1 MKFLTKLKETIM
13 ITPATTIEPA
23 CRDQVN
29 NCKEL
34 LAKSSKSFCTHT
46 LMQDKCKDLV
56 TKNQKEIT
64 ILIKYHNIKI
74 FGTLLQNLVVI
85 ARQQQRVL
93 KLQQHLRQQ
102 PY

>member
-1 MKFLTKLKETIM
+1 M

>member
-1 MKFLTKLKETIM
+1 M

-56 TKNQKEIT
+56 TKNQKVVK
-64 ILIKYHNIKI
+64 ILMKYLKIKI
-74 FGTLLQNLVVI
+74 FGTLLQNHVVF

-93 KLQQHLRQQ
+93 QLQQYLRQRR
-102 PY
+102 Y

>member
-1 MKFLTKLKETIM
+1 M

-56 TKNQKEIT
+56 TKNQKVVN
-64 ILIKYHNIKI
+64 ILIKYFNIKI

-93 KLQQHLRQQ
+93 QLQQYLRQRR
-102 PY
+102 Y